1 MKSMLLPFLLTI
13 ATCGFSQTPTTE
25 IATKFKKLEWL
36 VGTWNRTNAKPGKSS
51 HERWEK
57 TNELELR
64 GVGVSMQG
72 KDTTFVE
79 KITILIKDNNIY
91 YVADVPENK
100 EPVLFEATSLSPTSV
115 TFENPKH
122 DFPKKISYELDGS
135 KLKAT
140 ISGDGKSIDYLFERK
155 E

>member
-25 IATKFKKLEWL
+25 TATKFKKLEWL
-36 VGTWNRTNAKPGKSS
+36 LGTWNRTNAKPGKSA

-57 TNELELR
+57 TNVFELR
-64 GVGVSMQG
+64 GIGVSMQG

-100 EPVLFEATSLSPTSV
+100 KPVYFKLVEISNSGFV
-115 TFENPKH
+115 CENPEH
-122 DFPKKISYELDGS
+122 DFPKKISYQLNGVE
-135 KLKAT
+135 LKAQ
-140 ISGDGKSIDYLFERK
+140 ISGDGKAIDYLFK
-155 E
+155 KP

>member
-91 YVADVPENK
+91 YVADVPENEK
-100 EPVLFEATSLSPTSV
+100 PVYFKLVEISNSGFV
-115 TFENPKH
+115 CENPQH
-122 DFPKKISYELDGS
+122 D
-135 KLKAT
+135 
-140 ISGDGKSIDYLFERK
+140 
-155 E
+155 